1 MRSGAALLFGVEPDR
16 AEHALPALVVD
27 APATQEHADTP
38 RHRYASRADF
48 AGDALLLILIA
59 VNVARTLRHAMWRD
73 ELQIFQSTTSNGSL
87 WELFRHLKYEARGS
101 LWDVMVWLL
110 TRFTADPASMQV
122 LHATLAIGVWI
133 VIYRWSPF
141 TRTEKFLLLLSY
153 FFFWEY
159 FVISRNYV
167 LVALLGL
174 GFVAIRHHR
183 PAQVIVAWLLLGLL
197 ANIVVH
203 ATIWSVALAV
213 TFALEER
220 RRDTAFLTGAA
231 LYLCCLAFGI
241 ATMIPAADYGPWGN
255 DVRFDLAR
263 LDSVLAIP
271 LGAFVPFNSE
281 SVKGAVAF
289 AIGATTAAPRFW
301 NLNPLPDIV
310 ALTQAGVDHPLPL
323 VVIFAAPVAAC
334 WLIARCRVLEFT
346 VVYVGILSFAT
357 LWDYP
362 GASRHHGIVFLALIA
377 GAWAARARSGKVEG
391 SAWALGAV
399 LLVSAFAGVL
409 TLSSE
414 LRPFSQSRNA
424 ASWLKQSNLSG
435 AFLIGSRDAQVSSI
449 AGYLGRPIY
458 YLECECFGTFIMW
471 NHARQSLLSAEQ
483 FRTRLTRAFD
493 LAEGREAI
501 LIRNRPLLADE
512 LAPNAAGL
520 SAAPLQS
527 FVGAETDESYWIYR
541 MTKPKP

>member
-1 MRSGAALLFGVEPDR
+1 MDL
-16 AEHALPALVVD
+16 
-27 APATQEHADTP
+27 
-38 RHRYASRADF
+38 

-73 ELQIFQSTTSNGSL
+73 ELQIFQSTTSNASH
-87 WELFRHLKYEARGS
+87 WELFRHLKYEARGG
-101 LWDVMVWLL
+101 LWDSMVWLL

-122 LHATLAIGVWI
+122 LHAVLAIGVWL

-153 FFFWEY
+153 FFFFEY
-159 FVISRNYV
+159 FVVSRHYV
-167 LVALLGL
+167 LIALFGL
-174 GFVAIRHHR
+174 GFIAIRHHR
-183 PAQVIVAWLLLGLL
+183 PAQVIVAWLLLGVL

-203 ATIWSVALAV
+203 ATIWSIALAV

-220 RRDTAFLTGAA
+220 RRDATFLTGAW

-241 ATMIPAADYGPWGN
+241 ASMIPAADYGPSGN

-263 LDSVLAIP
+263 FDRVLAIP
-271 LGAFVPFNSE
+271 LGAIVSFNVE
-281 SVKGAVAF
+281 SVKGALAF
-289 AIGATTAAPRFW
+289 ATGATTAVPRYW
-301 NLNPLPDIV
+301 NLNPLQDIV
-310 ALTQAGVDHPLPL
+310 ALTRAGVDHPLPL

-346 VVYVGILSFAT
+346 VVYGGLLAFAT
-357 LWDYP
+357 LWDFP
-362 GASRHHGIVFLALIA
+362 GASRHHGIVFLAFIA
-377 GAWAARARSGKVEG
+377 CAGAARARSGKVWY

-399 LLVSAFAGVL
+399 LLVSAFGGVL

-414 LRPFSQSRNA
+414 LQPFSQGRNA

-458 YLECECFGTFIMW
+458 YLECECSGTFIMW
-471 NHARQSLLSAEQ
+471 NHARQSQLSAEQ
-483 FRTRLTRAFD
+483 FRTRLTRALD
-493 LAEGREAI
+493 LAEGREVI
-501 LIRNRPLLADE
+501 FIRNRPLLADE
-512 LAPNAAGL
+512 LAPDAAGL

-527 FVGAETDESYWIYR
+527 FVGSETDENYWIYR
-541 MTKPKP
+541 RAKLESG